1 MKKAIIILTA
11 ICFLLGSFA
20 LIGCGKKEEPA
31 PVQVAPKLAPKPA
44 APVAVKPAEPE
55 KPAVPAPPEKVEM
68 KKKPKSEKKPVK
80 AGGLKKKK

>member
-11 ICFLLGSFA
+11 ICFLLSSFA

-31 PVQVAPKLAPKPA
+31 PVQVAPKPAPKPA
-44 APVAVKPAEPE
+44 EPVAVKPVEPE
-55 KPAVPAPPEKVEM
+55 KPAPVAPDKVEM

>member
-20 LIGCGKKEEPA
+20 LIGCGKKEEPV

-44 APVAVKPAEPE
+44 A
-55 KPAVPAPPEKVEM
+55 PAPPEKVEM